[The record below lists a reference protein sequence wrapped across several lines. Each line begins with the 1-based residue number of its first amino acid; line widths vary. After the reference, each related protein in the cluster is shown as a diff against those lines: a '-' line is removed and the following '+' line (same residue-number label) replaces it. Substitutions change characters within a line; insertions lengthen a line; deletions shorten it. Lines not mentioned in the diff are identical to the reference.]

1 MGAEI
6 STSWVHND
14 DLSNYVKNHKPNE
27 TIGAYARTQV
37 PDDLEAVEKK
47 LWFDTMERLFRTI
60 SFDVIDE
67 RSRTCLSEPNVFD
80 SIGTCRFLIDYL
92 NIRPVIRKTK
102 EIIVMAINL
111 DEHPEDRKQ
120 LEDLFTGW
128 EDRDAASL
136 VYLLI
141 QLRKIE
147 EALEQ
152 HRDWSLVVLFID

>member
-14 DLSNYVKNHKPNE
+14 DLSDYVKNHKPNE
-27 TIGAYARTQV
+27 TIGTYARTKV
-37 PDDLEAVEKK
+37 PDDLEAVEKD

-60 SFDVIDE
+60 SFNVIDE
-67 RSRTCLSEPNVFD
+67 RSRTCLSVPNDFD
-80 SIGTCRFLIDYL
+80 AIGTCRFLIDYL

-102 EIIVMAINL
+102 ETIVMAINL
-111 DEHPEDRKQ
+111 DEHPEDRKK

-128 EDRDAASL
+128 EDRYPATL

-141 QLRKIE
+141 QLKKIE
-147 EALEQ
+147 EALER
-152 HRDWSLVVLFID
+152 HKDWSLVVLFTD

>member
-6 STSWVHND
+6 STSWMHND

-27 TIGAYARTQV
+27 TVETYARAQV
-37 PDDLEAVEKK
+37 PQDLEDVEKS

-60 SFDVIDE
+60 SFNVMDE
-67 RSRTCLSEPNVFD
+67 RSRTCLNVPNAFD
-80 SIGTCRFLIDYL
+80 SIGICRFPIDYQ
-92 NIRPVIRKTK
+92 NIRPIIRKTK

-111 DEHPEDRKQ
+111 DEHPEDRKK

-128 EDRDAASL
+128 EDRNAATL

-141 QLRKIE
+141 QLGAIE
-147 EALEQ
+147 KALEMNK
-152 HRDWSLVVLFID
+152 DWSLVVLFID